1 MSAVNVVVKVKLF
14 IYIHFHWI
22 YLKCGCGFVMLLRQ
36 CWIDSPCKYP
46 STSYLLQRYFLSE
59 ACVVCFSEQIAI
71 SNFYRHVKDKS
82 VQAYFRCFFYI
93 SVWGIWCFFGRTL
106 TLKLY
111 IIWQINCC
119 AIYWYFKNINLYFY
133 KLLVVLT
140 YYWSLKV
147 ASIKLLSHCKVIF
160 AYLVA
165 RPGYCTELLQTEF

>member
-1 MSAVNVVVKVKLF
+1 VDVGLSCFYVNAELILLVIILPHHIFFKDTFWVKSA
-14 IYIHFHWI
+14 
-22 YLKCGCGFVMLLRQ
+22 
-36 CWIDSPCKYP
+36 
-46 STSYLLQRYFLSE
+46 
-59 ACVVCFSEQIAI
+59 VCFSEQIAI